1 MIGCWIIGAGGCVA
15 SSAVALH
22 ALVKEGVVP
31 PTGMLTAQDRF
42 SHLFDEDIVFGGH
55 EIAPPQPQ
63 KSFALVMQAAQR
75 RELIP
80 YAEPHLKDYAGRI
93 KQGFSYRQKAEGTL
107 RDVVG
112 QLADDIDD
120 FRRKTGAGRVVVL
133 NLATTE
139 PQPESVPQDEAEME
153 AAFDKGR
160 LPESA
165 VYALAA
171 CEAGCAYVNFTPS
184 VGCYLPPVKEKFEG
198 RSLPYAGRDGKTGE
212 TLIKT
217 ALAHLFSVRA
227 FNVLS
232 WVGFNILGNPD
243 GKSLSEPHRKAAKCA
258 TKGATLQRL
267 LGYSPDSLV
276 GIEFVKPLGDKKI
289 AWDHILFEG
298 AFGTRMSLSF
308 LWEGV
313 DSVLAAP
320 IVIDLVRFAALALKR
335 GESGYLEHLALFF
348 KDVPPDAPQHLLEQ
362 FHALLNY
369 VEKVRSGGF

>member
-198 RSLPYAGRDGKTGE
+198 RRLPYAGRDGKTGE

-232 WVGFNILGNPD
+232 
-243 GKSLSEPHRKAAKCA
+243 
-258 TKGATLQRL
+258 
-267 LGYSPDSLV
+267 
-276 GIEFVKPLGDKKI
+276 
-289 AWDHILFEG
+289 
-298 AFGTRMSLSF
+298 
-308 LWEGV
+308 
-313 DSVLAAP
+313 
-320 IVIDLVRFAALALKR
+320 
-335 GESGYLEHLALFF
+335 
-348 KDVPPDAPQHLLEQ
+348 
-362 FHALLNY
+362 
-369 VEKVRSGGF
+369 